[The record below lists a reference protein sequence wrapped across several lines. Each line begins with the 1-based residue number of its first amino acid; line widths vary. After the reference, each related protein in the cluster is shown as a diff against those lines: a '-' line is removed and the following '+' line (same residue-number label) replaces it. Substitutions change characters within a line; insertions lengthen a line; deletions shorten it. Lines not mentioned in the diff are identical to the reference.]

1 MHHSRRKHPEL
12 TELEIIER
20 IKSGSLVVDFDTQ
33 QVYSATCTG
42 AAKNSK
48 RKALHPIRIRLSGR
62 TSKRPIVR
70 IKWNGK
76 RRHIYCHT
84 LAWLAHTLMPIPAG
98 YEVHHGEEG
107 PLCWHPRNLE
117 CLTHEEHKA
126 RHGAIYEEEEF
137 T

>member
-1 MHHSRRKHPEL
+1 MHRSKRKHPEL
-12 TELEIIER
+12 TELEIIDR
-20 IKSGSLVVDFDTQ
+20 IKAGSLIVDFEAQ

-42 AAKNSK
+42 SAKNLK
-48 RKALHPIRIRLSGR
+48 RKTLHPIKIRLSGR

-84 LAWLAHTLMPIPAG
+84 LAWLAHTLLPIPAG
-98 YEVHHGEEG
+98 CEVHHGAEG
-107 PLCWHPRNLE
+107 TMIWHPRNLE
-117 CLTHEEHKA
+117 CLTLEEHKI
-126 RHGAIYEEEEF
+126 RHGASYDYEEI